1 MEDLPELVEGV
12 ITHLKFHGRDV
23 ETRQT
28 FHMMQEL
35 PAPLSYT
42 GYPFANGDGGECVTG
57 WVDLAARGD
66 SGFIAV
72 MVQGPRDASYLVE
85 PISWSP
91 ALDEA
96 AAREGA
102 ATLWRM
108 VRATQN
114 GLDDPVI
121 RFLEA
126 NQRAR
131 TRRRLIHSGM
141 AQERVDE
148 LLAAFD
154 ALLERQGRPWDAEE
168 AYRWVL
174 AQPPR

>member
-23 ETRQT
+23 ETGQT
-28 FHMMQEL
+28 INMIQKL

-42 GYPFANGDGGECVTG
+42 GYPFTNGDGSECVMG
-57 WVDLAARGD
+57 WVDLTARGD
-66 SGFIAV
+66 SGFIAA

-91 ALDEA
+91 GRDEA

-108 VRATQN
+108 VRATQE
-114 GLDDPVI
+114 GLDEPVI
-121 RFLEA
+121 RKAL
-126 NQRAR
+126 RAR
-131 TRRRLIHSGM
+131 MRLRLISAGVPDD
-141 AQERVDE
+141 RVDE
-148 LLAAFD
+148 LLDAYAALHPD
-154 ALLERQGRPWDAEE
+154 THYGEE
-168 AYRWVL
+168 AFRWVL
-174 AQPPR
+174 AQGRH